1 MSKVEHYS
9 QFKAANRPKII
20 ALASQIGAIDG
31 EVHWDL
37 IEEMKSVLGAEAAN
51 ASTDDEGS
59 QDEAI
64 ARAESWVTDHCS
76 GGSIEEDVA
85 MALWLRGFSA
95 GESYLVKNKAS
106 ESANA
111 EPMGESP
118 QG

>member
-9 QFKAANRPKII
+9 QFKAANRPNII

-64 ARAESWVTDHCS
+64 ARAESWITDHCS
-76 GGSIEEDVA
+76 GGSILRHGTSQ
-85 MALWLRGFSA
+85 ALRSRPTKYDASTARCRWLTSG
-95 GESYLVKNKAS
+95 
-106 ESANA
+106 
-111 EPMGESP
+111 M
-118 QG
+118 